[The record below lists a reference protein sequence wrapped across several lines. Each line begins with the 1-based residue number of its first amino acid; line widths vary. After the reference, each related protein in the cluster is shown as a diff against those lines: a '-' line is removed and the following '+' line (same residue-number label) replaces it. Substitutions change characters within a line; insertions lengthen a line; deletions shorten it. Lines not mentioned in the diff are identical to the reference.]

1 MTIFRTT
8 AKITVADLVAAAG
21 TPARII
27 GDADRPIVALGS
39 LADASPGGLYFCNAA
54 RDEIFDRLIGISDAT
69 VVVSDKATEALT
81 EVGTLTLVAV
91 SDPRRYFIRAFN
103 DLIGEQYRAA
113 PGISPHAHVHADA
126 EVSQSASIGAFS
138 FVDQCVTI
146 GAGAVLMGGV
156 HVHAG
161 TTIDAGALIQA
172 NSVLGCQGQ
181 SYERDPSGDFIS
193 MPHRAGL
200 RLGRRVVV
208 GAGTTIVRGTLQDTE
223 IGSNT
228 VIGNQVNIGHNV
240 VIGER
245 CHIGAGAIICGSSR
259 LGDEVWI
266 SIASVVRSVPV
277 GSGAMVGAGGIVT
290 REVASGVMV
299 NGFPARATAKFNDY
313 NQRSGR

>member
-1 MTIFRTT
+1 MTQFKTT
-8 AKITVADLVAAAG
+8 TEITVAELVAAIGA
-21 TPARII
+21 PARIV

-39 LADASPGGLYFCNAA
+39 LADASPGGFYFCNAA
-54 RDEIFDRLIGISDAT
+54 RDAVSDRLNGIENATIVLSEDA
-69 VVVSDKATEALT
+69 VAGLADAR
-81 EVGTLTLVAV
+81 TLTLVAV
-91 SDPRRYFIRAFN
+91 ADPRRFFIRAFN
-103 DLIGEQYRAA
+103 DLIGDQAAGA

-126 EVSQSASIGAFS
+126 DVAATASVGPFS
-138 FVDQCVTI
+138 FVDQGASI
-146 GAGAVLMGGV
+146 GDGAVLMGGV

-161 TTIDAGALIQA
+161 TTIGAGVLIQA

-200 RLGRRVVV
+200 NVGPGVVV

-223 IGSNT
+223 IGADT
-228 VIGNQVNIGHNV
+228 IIGNQVNIGHNV

-266 SIASVVRSVPV
+266 SIASVVRSVAV

-299 NGFPARATAKFNDY
+299 NGFPARATAKLNDY
-313 NQRSGR
+313 NERSGR